1 MTKSYINTGLCVLMV
16 NRVPL
21 RSCCTA
27 GQVLANSASECA
39 DFGFWGDTCAVHSAA
54 VQSSCSCTALPP
66 KHVRHKPALSLEVP
80 RAEPS
85 AKSPHDSTD
94 TSNEGTQHR
103 NEMVFPNGNHPTD
116 LVCLHFSDCSHDYSC
131 RAVCSY
137 QMNYWFSNNMR
148 GCITWIIISSCATK
162 AYTEITV

>member
-1 MTKSYINTGLCVLMV
+1 MTESHINTGLCVLMV
-16 NRVPL
+16 NKVPL

-27 GQVLANSASECA
+27 GQALANSASGCA

-54 VQSSCSCTALPP
+54 IPSSCLSTALPS
-66 KHVRHKPALSLEVP
+66 KHVRHRPSLSLVEMP

-85 AKSPHDSTD
+85 LEHRHFKQGD
-94 TSNEGTQHR
+94 TTQKWAGVPKQKPSHR
-103 NEMVFPNGNHPTD
+103 SDV
-116 LVCLHFSDCSHDYSC
+116 LHFNYCSCDYSF

-148 GCITWIIISSCATK
+148 GCITFWIIISSCARE